1 MELRS
6 IGLVGGGKMSSEIFK
21 LLSEQDFDVVL
32 WLRRP
37 DAVATTEEELLKK
50 LRRRAKKP
58 GDEGAKAQARLD
70 RLKVTSDMADLA
82 TVDLIIESI
91 AERQELK
98 IDIFSRLDAVV
109 QPKAIF
115 ATNTSSLSPSSF
127 ARHTKRPELF
137 AGLHF
142 FYPVSLMSSVEIVA
156 CEKTNPEV
164 LEVLDKLVRT
174 IGKRPIRVLKEVSA
188 FLINRVLAGYYHE
201 GAGIVGEGHWMPSDV
216 DRAGKKFAMMGPCE
230 SIDHAGVDVVING
243 FEMSDESWGE
253 KDHVVK
259 QTRGFQPWPPIYARM
274 RDDGRLGIKSGAGY
288 YRYEN
293 RQQIEDPEY
302 FQRVSPT
309 LPDYHIVPK
318 DDEATLTERLWHSLL
333 LEAVLSDARGI
344 GTKEDIDYSI
354 KEILGLERG
363 PFAYIDHVGRDVVR
377 AKLLTL
383 EARFGP
389 RFAPIGILK
398 DA

>member
-1 MELRS
+1 MQLRS

-37 DAVATTEEELLKK
+37 EAIAPTEEELFKK

-58 GDEGAKAQARLD
+58 GDEGTKAQARLD
-70 RLKVTSDMADLA
+70 RLKVTSDLTDLA
-82 TVDLIIESI
+82 NVDLIIESI
-91 AERQELK
+91 AERQDLK
-98 IDIFSRLDAVV
+98 TEIFSRLDAIV

-115 ATNTSSLSPSSF
+115 STNTSSLSPSSF

-142 FYPVSLMSSVEIVA
+142 FYPVSLMNSVEVVA
-156 CEKTNPEV
+156 CEKTLPEV
-164 LEVLDKLVRT
+164 VDVLTELVRT

-201 GAGIVGEGHWMPSDV
+201 GAGIVGEGHWLPSAV
-216 DRAGKKFAMMGPCE
+216 DRAGRKFAMMGPCE

-259 QTRGFQPWPPIYARM
+259 QTRGHKPWPAIYARM

-293 RQQIEDPEY
+293 RQPIEDPDY
-302 FQRVSPT
+302 FQRVWPT
-309 LPDYHIVPK
+309 LPDYHCVPK
-318 DDEATLTERLWHSLL
+318 DDEATLTDRLFFSLL
-333 LEAVLSDARGI
+333 LEAVLSEARGI
-344 GTKEDIDYSI
+344 GTKEDIDVSI

-363 PFAYIDHVGRDVVR
+363 PFAYIEHVGRDAVR
-377 AKLLTL
+377 TKLLAL
-383 EARFGP
+383 EERFGP